1 MAAGA
6 FSSDDCAVQ
15 IDLNLARLLHQK
27 WKETIQVSSY
37 ILILS
42 FDLIQFWDMNLQN
55 KQLFFFNVTDSE
67 S

>member
-15 IDLNLARLLHQK
+15 IDLNLAKLLHQK
-27 WKETIQVSSY
+27 WKETIQVSSH
-37 ILILS
+37 ILILC
-42 FDLIQFWDMNLQN
+42 LQFLDINLHN
-55 KQLFFFNVTDSE
+55 KQHTFFFYVTDSE